1 MGDLRIE
8 GLCKG
13 WDFPVIDRLDLQ
25 VAQGEFFVIVGPSGI
40 GKTTLL
46 RLVAGLERC
55 DAGRILVGGRDVT
68 GLPPYRRN
76 VAMTFE
82 SYALYPHLSVF
93 ENIASPLRARRLPR
107 SEIEATIGQVTS
119 MLRIDELLERRPGEI
134 SGGQKQRTALARTLV
149 AKPEVYLLDEP
160 ISHLDAR
167 IRHELRQQ
175 FHDLEELRRVATL
188 YVTHDYAEALS
199 LGDRI
204 GVMGAGGLV
213 QVGTAREIFEK
224 PGSLFVAQHLG
235 QPSINVVD
243 AELRSSGDDVLHCV
257 AAGDAGRGGEG
268 LTIPVADAHRG
279 ALLAGGTSMVTLG
292 IRPQFVSVLDNGARG
307 RCPDSGRR
315 CGRSRRRRRTGPRS
329 RPPRR
334 RRRRRAHIR
343 RHRGALRTARLDR
356 CPPRRRGRRA
366 AHCPHRARPHVRLWE
381 AGEAPAVSRDGPL
394 LRSAKRLESGAIATW
409 HRSSSRG
416 STRSTAR
423 AGKRCTR
430 SRISTFRS
438 KTASSSRCSARPA
451 AARRRR
457 CA

>member
-25 VAQGEFFVIVGPSGI
+25 VAQGEFFVVVGPSGI

-55 DAGRILVGGRDVT
+55 DAGRVLVGGRDVT

-93 ENIASPLRARRLPR
+93 ENIASPLRARKLSRP
-107 SEIEATIGQVTS
+107 EIETTVRQVS
-119 MLRIDELLERRPGEI
+119 AMLRIDELLERRPGEI

-175 FHDLEELRRVATL
+175 FHNLEELRRVATL

-213 QVGTAREIFEK
+213 QVGTAREIFET

-243 AELRSSGDDVLHCV
+243 AELRNLGGDVLHCV

-268 LTIPVADAHRG
+268 LTIPVVDAHRE
-279 ALLAGGTSMVTLG
+279 ALLASGTSTVTLG
-292 IRPQFVSVLDNGARG
+292 IRPQFVSVLDNGAGEDVRPPPGDVVDPGPAASPALDPGLPGG
-307 RCPDSGRR
+307 RIFDATVELYEPLGSTGVLLADAGGVQLTALTAPD
-315 CGRSRRRRRTGPRS
+315 RTFDYGERVKLRLRPETVLYFDPRS
-329 RPPRR
+329 
-334 RRRRRAHIR
+334 
-343 RHRGALRTARLDR
+343 GANL
-356 CPPRRRGRRA
+356 
-366 AHCPHRARPHVRLWE
+366 VQ
-381 AGEAPAVSRDGPL
+381 
-394 LRSAKRLESGAIATW
+394 
-409 HRSSSRG
+409 
-416 STRSTAR
+416 
-423 AGKRCTR
+423 
-430 SRISTFRS
+430 
-438 KTASSSRCSARPA
+438 
-451 AARRRR
+451 
-457 CA
+457 

>member
-1 MGDLRIE
+1 MGDLRVE

-13 WDFPVIDRLDLQ
+13 WDFPVIDGLDLS
-25 VAQGEFFVIVGPSGI
+25 VAEGEFFVVVGPSGI

-46 RLVAGLERC
+46 RLVAGLERV
-55 DAGRILVGGRDVT
+55 DRGRVLVGGRDVT
-68 GLPPYRRN
+68 GLPPYRRK

-93 ENIASPLRARRLPR
+93 ENVASPLRARRLSS
-107 SEIEATIGQVTS
+107 SEIDATVRQVTAL
-119 MLRIDELLERRPGEI
+119 LRIDALLERRPGEI

-235 QPSINVVD
+235 QPSINVVE
-243 AELRSSGDDVLHCV
+243 AELRRTPDGGLHCV
-257 AAGDAGRGGEG
+257 ATGGEAGRGGGG
-268 LTIPVADAHRG
+268 LAVPVAGPHRE
-279 ALLAGGTSMVTLG
+279 ALAARNTAAVTLG
-292 IRPQFVSVLDNGARG
+292 IRPQFVSVLENGGGVGGARPG
-307 RCPDSGRR
+307 PGADADAGP
-315 CGRSRRRRRTGPRS
+315 GTGIGTGIGIGIGTAGVIGLGNGRTGTGPAPGTSPGSGPGPGTGDERVFDATVELYEPLGSTGVLLADAGGVQLTAITSPDRTFGYGERVKLRLRPEKVLYFDPRS
-329 RPPRR
+329 
-334 RRRRRAHIR
+334 
-343 RHRGALRTARLDR
+343 GANL
-356 CPPRRRGRRA
+356 
-366 AHCPHRARPHVRLWE
+366 VQ
-381 AGEAPAVSRDGPL
+381 
-394 LRSAKRLESGAIATW
+394 
-409 HRSSSRG
+409 
-416 STRSTAR
+416 
-423 AGKRCTR
+423 
-430 SRISTFRS
+430 
-438 KTASSSRCSARPA
+438 
-451 AARRRR
+451 
-457 CA
+457 

>member
-1 MGDLRIE
+1 VADLRIE

-13 WDFPVIDRLDLQ
+13 WDFPVIDRLDLA
-25 VAQGEFFVIVGPSGI
+25 VEEGEFFVVVGPSGI

-68 GLPPYRRN
+68 ALPPYRRN

-93 ENIASPLRARRLPR
+93 ENIASPLRAQKRPR
-107 SEIEATIGQVTS
+107 SEIETTVRQVTD
-119 MLRIDELLERRPGEI
+119 MLRIHELLERRPGEI

-149 AKPEVYLLDEP
+149 ANPEVYLLDEP

-213 QVGTAREIFEK
+213 QIGTARELFER

-235 QPSINVVD
+235 QPSINVVE
-243 AELRSSGDDVLHCV
+243 AKLRSAPGDALTCV
-257 AAGDAGRGGEG
+257 AATGDGQGGEG
-268 LTIPVADAHRG
+268 LAIPVADAHRA
-279 ALLAGGTSMVTLG
+279 ALLAGGIDTVTLG
-292 IRPQFVSVLDNGARG
+292 IRPQFLSVLENGATAGAGAHAGASGEAGAG
-307 RCPDSGRR
+307 REGQSAPLHGFEFDATVELYEPLGATGVLLADAGGVPLTALTAPD
-315 CGRSRRRRRTGPRS
+315 RTFDYGARVTLRLHPETLLYFDPRS
-329 RPPRR
+329 
-334 RRRRRAHIR
+334 
-343 RHRGALRTARLDR
+343 GASL
-356 CPPRRRGRRA
+356 
-366 AHCPHRARPHVRLWE
+366 VQ
-381 AGEAPAVSRDGPL
+381 
-394 LRSAKRLESGAIATW
+394 
-409 HRSSSRG
+409 
-416 STRSTAR
+416 
-423 AGKRCTR
+423 
-430 SRISTFRS
+430 
-438 KTASSSRCSARPA
+438 
-451 AARRRR
+451 
-457 CA
+457 

>member
-1 MGDLRIE
+1 MAELRIE

-25 VAQGEFFVIVGPSGI
+25 VAEGEFFVVVGPSGI

-82 SYALYPHLSVF
+82 SYALYPHLTVF
-93 ENIASPLRARRLPR
+93 ENIASPLRARRRSR
-107 SEIEATIGQVTS
+107 SEIESTVRQVTS
-119 MLRIDELLERRPGEI
+119 MLRIGELLERRPGEI

-149 AKPEVYLLDEP
+149 ANPEVYLLDEP

-175 FHDLEELRRVATL
+175 FHNLEELRRVATL

-213 QVGTAREIFEK
+213 QVGTAREIFER

-243 AELRSSGDDVLHCV
+243 AELRGEGGDALHCM
-257 AAGDAGRGGEG
+257 AAGAAGRGGEG
-268 LTIPVADAHRG
+268 LSIPVADAHRA
-279 ALLAGGTSMVTLG
+279 ALLAHGASAVTLG
-292 IRPQFVSVLDNGARG
+292 IRPQFVSVLENGAGDGVPASRAG
-307 RCPDSGRR
+307 GAGPGPGTGGDAGGAPSGSGSGRPEEPAGGGAR
-315 CGRSRRRRRTGPRS
+315 IFDATVELYEPLGSVGVLLADAGGVQITALTAPDRTFGFGERVKLRLRPETVLYFDPRS
-329 RPPRR
+329 
-334 RRRRRAHIR
+334 
-343 RHRGALRTARLDR
+343 GANL
-356 CPPRRRGRRA
+356 
-366 AHCPHRARPHVRLWE
+366 VQ
-381 AGEAPAVSRDGPL
+381 
-394 LRSAKRLESGAIATW
+394 
-409 HRSSSRG
+409 
-416 STRSTAR
+416 
-423 AGKRCTR
+423 
-430 SRISTFRS
+430 
-438 KTASSSRCSARPA
+438 
-451 AARRRR
+451 
-457 CA
+457 

>member
-1 MGDLRIE
+1 MAELRIE

-13 WDFPVIDRLDLQ
+13 WDFPVIDRLDLE
-25 VAQGEFFVIVGPSGI
+25 VAEGEFFVVVGPSGI

-93 ENIASPLRARRLPR
+93 ENIASPLRARGLSR
-107 SEIEATIGQVTS
+107 SEIESTVRQVTA

-149 AKPEVYLLDEP
+149 ANPEVYLLDEP

-175 FHDLEELRRVATL
+175 FHNLEELRRVATL

-213 QVGTAREIFEK
+213 QVGTAREIFER

-235 QPSINVVD
+235 QPSINVVA
-243 AELRSSGDDVLHCV
+243 AELRGDGSDALHCMV
-257 AAGDAGRGGEG
+257 EGEAGRGGEG
-268 LTIPVADAHRG
+268 LSIPVADAHRA
-279 ALLAGGTSMVTLG
+279 ALLSRGTATVTLG
-292 IRPQFVSVLDNGARG
+292 IRPQFVTVLENGRAEE
-307 RCPDSGRR
+307 D
-315 CGRSRRRRRTGPRS
+315 
-329 RPPRR
+329 RPP
-334 RRRRRAHIR
+334 AGDSLDAGT
-343 RHRGALRTARLDR
+343 GAGVALDTARLDHGGAEGGAEGGR
-356 CPPRRRGRRA
+356 IFDATVELYEPLGSVGVLLADAGGVQITALTAPDRTFGFGERVKLRLRPETVLYFDPR
-366 AHCPHRARPHVRLWE
+366 
-381 AGEAPAVSRDGPL
+381 
-394 LRSAKRLESGAIATW
+394 SGANLV
-409 HRSSSRG
+409 S
-416 STRSTAR
+416 
-423 AGKRCTR
+423 
-430 SRISTFRS
+430 
-438 KTASSSRCSARPA
+438 
-451 AARRRR
+451 
-457 CA
+457 

>member
-1 MGDLRIE
+1 MAELRIE

-13 WDFPVIDRLDLQ
+13 WDFPVIDRLDLA
-25 VAQGEFFVIVGPSGI
+25 VEEGEFFVVVGPSGI

-55 DAGRILVGGRDVT
+55 DAGRILVGDRDVT
-68 GLPPYRRN
+68 ALPPYRRN

-93 ENIASPLRARRLPR
+93 ENIASPLRARRVSR
-107 SEIEATIGQVTS
+107 SEIESTVRQVTA

-175 FHDLEELRRVATL
+175 FHNLEELRRVATL

-213 QVGTAREIFEK
+213 QVGTARELYER

-235 QPSINVVD
+235 QPSINVVG
-243 AELRSSGDDVLHCV
+243 AEFRSAGDGTLDCF
-257 AAGDAGRGGEG
+257 AAGEASRGGDG
-268 LTIPVADAHRG
+268 LTIPVAEAHRG
-279 ALLAGGTSMVTLG
+279 ALLAGGASAVTLG
-292 IRPQFVSVLDNGARG
+292 IRPQYLVVLDEGGGAGGRGRGDAPADSESGTGPVPASRNDSERPRERSGAGNGVVLDATVELYEPLGSTGVLLADAGGVPLTALTDPDRTFDYGERVKLRLRPETVLYFDADNGAN
-307 RCPDSGRR
+307 
-315 CGRSRRRRRTGPRS
+315 
-329 RPPRR
+329 
-334 RRRRRAHIR
+334 
-343 RHRGALRTARLDR
+343 L
-356 CPPRRRGRRA
+356 
-366 AHCPHRARPHVRLWE
+366 VQ
-381 AGEAPAVSRDGPL
+381 
-394 LRSAKRLESGAIATW
+394 
-409 HRSSSRG
+409 
-416 STRSTAR
+416 
-423 AGKRCTR
+423 
-430 SRISTFRS
+430 
-438 KTASSSRCSARPA
+438 
-451 AARRRR
+451 
-457 CA
+457 

>member
-1 MGDLRIE
+1 MADLRIE

-13 WDFPVIDRLDLQ
+13 WDFPVIDRLDLA
-25 VAQGEFFVIVGPSGI
+25 VAEGEFFVVVGPSGI

-55 DAGRILVGGRDVT
+55 DAGRVFVGGRDVT

-93 ENIASPLRARRLPR
+93 ENIASPLRARKLPR
-107 SEIEATIGQVTS
+107 SEIESAVRQVTA

-149 AKPEVYLLDEP
+149 SKPEVYLLDEP

-235 QPSINVVD
+235 QPSINVLD
-243 AELRSSGDDVLHCV
+243 AELRSAGGDALHCV
-257 AAGDAGRGGEG
+257 AGGASEGGGAGLAIR
-268 LTIPVADAHRG
+268 VADAHRE
-279 ALLAGGTSMVTLG
+279 ALLARGTSAVTLG
-292 IRPQFVSVLDNGARG
+292 IRPQFVSVLENGAGAGDGGGVPGSPASGSEPGEGAGGANASG
-307 RCPDSGRR
+307 RSEDRDSGG
-315 CGRSRRRRRTGPRS
+315 GRIFDATVELYEPLGSTGVLLADAGGVPLTALTSPDRTFDYGERVKLRLHPETLLYFDPRS
-329 RPPRR
+329 
-334 RRRRRAHIR
+334 
-343 RHRGALRTARLDR
+343 GANL
-356 CPPRRRGRRA
+356 
-366 AHCPHRARPHVRLWE
+366 VQ
-381 AGEAPAVSRDGPL
+381 
-394 LRSAKRLESGAIATW
+394 
-409 HRSSSRG
+409 
-416 STRSTAR
+416 
-423 AGKRCTR
+423 
-430 SRISTFRS
+430 
-438 KTASSSRCSARPA
+438 
-451 AARRRR
+451 
-457 CA
+457 